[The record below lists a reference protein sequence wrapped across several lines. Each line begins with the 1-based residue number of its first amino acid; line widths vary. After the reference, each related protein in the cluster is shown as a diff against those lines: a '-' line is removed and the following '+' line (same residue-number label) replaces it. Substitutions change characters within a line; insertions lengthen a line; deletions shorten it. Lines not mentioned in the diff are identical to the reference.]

1 MHEDLILQRVIP
13 SVEANKVRFPR
24 FLRKGT
30 QSASTGI
37 AEELPNVGLN
47 IWGKEVALYG
57 RNAFGGLSWD
67 YVYAQNSTVWLSS
80 SRCHL
85 TDGPV
90 LWNIVTF
97 CMGFDISVWGA

>member
-1 MHEDLILQRVIP
+1 MFV
-13 SVEANKVRFPR
+13 SVTRTR
-24 FLRKGT
+24 GT

-85 TDGPV
+85 RP
-90 LWNIVTF
+90 
-97 CMGFDISVWGA
+97 GAGGVSLMRITEVSQDAQT